1 MQNKPFRLGPSLLT
15 TSVANL
21 LNPPATSGGVGAGTP
36 NTFILLKHFRILN
49 VTGSAAT
56 FSLWIGATGASAAG
70 TQVMGAA
77 KSVPAND
84 HVDFYPAGGLRLD
97 VADFL
102 TQQASAAN
110 ALVLTAEGEIGIA

>member
-1 MQNKPFRLGPSLLT
+1 MQNKPFRIGPTLLT

-21 LNPPATSGGVGAGTP
+21 LNPPTTTGGVGAGTP
-36 NTFILLKHFRILN
+36 DTFILLKHIRVLN
-49 VTGSAAT
+49 VTGTAAT

-70 TQVMGAA
+70 TQVVGAT

-84 HVDFYPAGGLRLD
+84 SIDFYPNGGLRLD

-102 TQQASAAN
+102 TQQASAN
-110 ALVLTAEGEIGIA
+110 NTLVLTAEGEIGIA